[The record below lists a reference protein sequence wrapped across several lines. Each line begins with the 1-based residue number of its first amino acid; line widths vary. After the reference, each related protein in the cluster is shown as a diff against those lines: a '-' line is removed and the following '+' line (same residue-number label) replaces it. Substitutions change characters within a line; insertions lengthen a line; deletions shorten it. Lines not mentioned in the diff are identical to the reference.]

1 MRKKL
6 ISGRRVRGTRNLLI
20 IGVVIVVIVIIMG
33 AGRSQLQADKGS
45 QLTVEGYLEP
55 LVSVEV
61 RSKVPGEIERVFV
74 DEGDYVE
81 KGQEL
86 LKINGEEIIEQYKQ
100 AKASYEA
107 KQADLEQTIE
117 SNALQ
122 IDELQAEIEQ
132 YEISL
137 EAGQADLALTEAE
150 SLASIAEYEAELERA
165 RTSLISQKA
174 RSLREISGRE
184 DEVADARSDLQ
195 RDKIRLAQAQ
205 VSVEQAELSEEPA
218 KVELQNAEAELSR
231 KQDLRDKKFASEKD
245 LEEAQ
250 SAYAAAKSR
259 YESIQKNIQQAQS
272 DMQNQ
277 QESVRDGERDLQAAE
292 NDLALVKQI
301 QAADEKGA
309 ELWVQS
315 AENLLVLRKAYYA
328 AREKRDEIGRWEG
341 IKNSEAQL
349 TWLRKREAAQEKINE
364 LEVASARA
372 RLRQA
377 KSWLDKAQK
386 QLEDTTIRTP
396 ISGTITR
403 RMVEEGEMINSYGD
417 VTMEIADLSG
427 MIVRAYVDEA
437 DIGKIKAGQSAEV
450 RVTAYPEQT
459 FAGKV
464 RNVFPSGHPKD
475 EILAIAADGKYVWC
489 GTTRGISRYDRDGAW
504 AGFKGIIFEVEV
516 EVKGLPK
523 ELRPGMTADVEI
535 ITE

>member
-245 LEEAQ
+245 LEDAR
-250 SAYAAAKSR
+250 SAYTAAKSR
-259 YESIQKNIQQAQS
+259 YDSIQKNIQQARS
-272 DMQNQ
+272 DVQTQ
-277 QESVRDGERDLQAAE
+277 QGSVRDAERDLQAADD
-292 NDLALVKQI
+292 DLALVKQI
-301 QAADEKGA
+301 QAANDREA
-309 ELWVQS
+309 ELRVQS
-315 AENLLVLRKAYYA
+315 AENRLTLRKAYYA
-328 AREKRDEIGRWEG
+328 ARKKRDEIGQWNGMKMSQAR
-341 IKNSEAQL
+341 L
-349 TWLRKREAAQEKINE
+349 TWLKKREATQKKIDE
-364 LEVASARA
+364 LQIASAQA
-372 RLRQA
+372 WLRQA
-377 KSWLDKAQK
+377 KSHLDDAQK
-386 QLEDTTIRTP
+386 RLENTTITAP
-396 ISGTITR
+396 ISGTITH
-403 RMVEEGEMINSYGD
+403 RMVEEGEVIYPYGD
-417 VTMEIADLSG
+417 VAMRIADMSK
-427 MIVRAYVDEA
+427 MIVRAYVNEA
-437 DIGKIKAGQSAEV
+437 DIDKVKVGQSAGV
-450 RVTAYPEQT
+450 KVTAYPGRI
-459 FAGKV
+459 FAARV
-464 RNVFPSGHPKD
+464 RNVFPRGHFKD
-475 EILAIAADGKYVWC
+475 EILAIAADEEHVWC
-489 GTTRGISRYDRDGAW
+489 GTTRGVSRYDKDGPW
-504 AGFKGIIFEVEV
+504 TSFRRTIFEVELEV
-516 EVKGLPK
+516 EGLP
-523 ELRPGMTADVEI
+523 EQLRPGMTADVEV
-535 ITE
+535 TM